1 MIAPLPDALDRSW
14 SLTVRRR
21 RLLFALLVGL
31 TVAAAVFVMA
41 RILLGDGLNLF
52 EAGILGCFVMTIPWI
67 AIGFWNSVIG
77 VILALGGRGVE
88 KTSPFMSRV
97 DRTAPIRTR
106 TALIMPIYNEDPA
119 RVFEHIERIL
129 GSLDETGESRHFE
142 FFLLSDTNKP
152 EIAAEEERRFAEL
165 SARDPRPGRLHYR
178 RRPDNVGQ
186 KAGNVRDFCERWGE
200 RFDFMIV
207 LDADSIMTGGSLL
220 NLVRTM
226 QANPRLGILQTLIA
240 GLPAR
245 SAFAR
250 IFQFGMRQ
258 GMRTYTMGSAWWLG
272 EDGPY
277 WGHNAII
284 RVAPFIAH
292 CDLPVLPGRAPLG
305 GRILSHDQVE
315 AAMIRRG
322 GYEVRVLP
330 AETGSYEENPPT
342 ILDFIKRDLRW
353 CQGNMQYFKLLRTP
367 GLLPMGR
374 LQLILAILMYA
385 SSLFWLG
392 FLTLSLG
399 QAVVFGLGADPG
411 EIAPLVGT
419 YWGSIDAGAG
429 LAFFVVMLGM
439 TFTPKFLG
447 VIEIMSQR
455 TKRRS
460 YGGSLRLL
468 TSALVEFVFSVLIAP
483 ILAVVHSI
491 FIIGLMFGRCVTW
504 EAQDRDG
511 HQIGLRE
518 AVSAFWPQTLAG
530 LGWTG
535 ALALTAPSVLPF
547 ASPILIP
554 LTFAVPFALITSRMD
569 FGRLLARV
577 QLCPMPEELMQSKRI
592 VFGQAR
598 PSLAGTGVEGVPI
611 VAETSRQ
618 APAAALVRTQE
629 QTADGRWI

>member
-1 MIAPLPDALDRSW
+1 MLAPRPDALDRSW

-21 RLLFALLVGL
+21 RFLFAVLVAL
-31 TVAAAVFVMA
+31 TVSAAVFVMA

-52 EAGILGCFVMTIPWI
+52 EAGILACFVMTIPWI

-77 VILALGGRGVE
+77 VTLALGGRGVE
-88 KTSPFMSRV
+88 KTSPFMARV
-97 DRTAPIRTR
+97 DDRAPIDTR
-106 TALIMPIYNEDPA
+106 TALIMPIYNEDPG
-119 RVFEHIERIL
+119 RVFDHIERIL
-129 GSLDETGESRHFE
+129 ASLDDTGAARHFE

-152 EIAAEEERRFAEL
+152 EIAAEEEQRFAEL
-165 SARDPRPGRLHYR
+165 SKRDPRPGRLHYR
-178 RRPDNVGQ
+178 RRQDNVGQ

-200 RFDFMIV
+200 DFDFMVV
-207 LDADSIMTGGSLL
+207 LDADSIMTGGTLL
-220 NLVRTM
+220 HMVRVM
-226 QANPRLGILQTLIA
+226 QANERLGILQTLIA

-292 CDLPVLPGRAPLG
+292 CELPILPGRAPLG

-330 AETGSYEENPPT
+330 AELGSYEENPPT

-353 CQGNMQYFKLLRTP
+353 CQGNMQYFQLLRMP

-374 LQLILAILMYA
+374 LQLVLAILMYA

-399 QAVVFGLGADPG
+399 QAVIFGLGADPG
-411 EIAPLVGT
+411 EIAPLLGT

-429 LAFFVVMLGM
+429 LAFFVVMMGM
-439 TFTPKFLG
+439 TFTPKLLG
-447 VIEIMSQR
+447 IVEIMVQR

-460 YGGSLRLL
+460 YGGSGRLMI
-468 TSALVEFVFSVLIAP
+468 SALVEFVFSVLIAP
-483 ILAVVHSI
+483 IMAVVHSI

-511 HQIGLRE
+511 HQIGWRE
-518 AVSAFWPQTLAG
+518 AASAFWPQTLAG
-530 LGWTG
+530 LGWTA
-535 ALALTAPSVLPF
+535 ALAATAPSVLPF
-547 ASPILIP
+547 ASPILVP
-554 LTFAVPFALITSRMD
+554 LTFAIPFALITSRMD

-577 QLCPMPEELMQSKRI
+577 QLCPMPEELMQSQRI

-598 PSLAGTGVEGVPI
+598 PSLTGPAVEGVPI
-611 VAETSRQ
+611 VAESNRQ
-618 APAAALVRTQE
+618 AQAAAIARAQE
-629 QTADGRWI
+629 RTADGRWL

>member
-21 RLLFALLVGL
+21 RFLFALLVGL
-31 TVAAAVFVMA
+31 TVSAAVFVMA

-77 VILALGGRGVE
+77 VALALGGRGVE
-88 KTSPFMSRV
+88 KTSPFMARV
-97 DRTAPIRTR
+97 RIGAPIRTR
-106 TALIMPIYNEDPA
+106 TALIMPVYNEDPA
-119 RVFEHIERIL
+119 RVFDHVERIL
-129 GSLDETGESRHFE
+129 GSLDETGEARHFE
-142 FFLLSDTNKP
+142 FFLLSDTTKP

-178 RRPDNVGQ
+178 RRPENIGQ
-186 KAGNVRDFCERWGE
+186 KAGNVRDFCERWGDG
-200 RFDFMIV
+200 FDFMIV
-207 LDADSIMTGGSLL
+207 LDADSIMTGGTMLQM
-220 NLVRTM
+220 VRVM
-226 QANPRLGILQTLIA
+226 QANARLGILQTLIA

-292 CDLPVLPGRAPLG
+292 CELPILPGRAPLG

-322 GYEVRVLP
+322 GYAVRVLP
-330 AETGSYEENPPT
+330 AEVGSYEDNPPT

-353 CQGNMQYFKLLRTP
+353 CQGNMQYFRLLNMP

-374 LQLILAILMYA
+374 VQLVLAILMYA
-385 SSLFWLG
+385 SALFWLG

-429 LAFFVVMLGM
+429 LAFFIVMMGM

-447 VIEIMSQR
+447 VVEIMVQR
-455 TKRRS
+455 AKRRS
-460 YGGSLRLL
+460 YGGSGRLL
-468 TSALVEFVFSVLIAP
+468 ISALVEFLFSVLIAP
-483 ILAVVHSI
+483 IMAVVHSV

-518 AVSAFWPQTLAG
+518 AASAFWPQTLGG
-530 LGWTG
+530 LGWTA
-535 ALALTAPSVLPF
+535 ALALAAPGVLPF
-547 ASPILIP
+547 AAPILIP
-554 LTFAVPFALITSRMD
+554 LTFSIPFALITSRRD
-569 FGRLLARV
+569 FGRLLARL
-577 QLCPMPEELMQSKRI
+577 QLCPMPEELMQSRRI
-592 VFGQAR
+592 VFGQPLPAL
-598 PSLAGTGVEGVPI
+598 PATAVEGVPV
-611 VAETSRQ
+611 VAEPRRQ
-618 APAAALVRTQE
+618 AQAAALARAQE
-629 QTADGRWI
+629 RSSDGRWL